1 MNVARE
7 QLAGFEACLL
17 ERRRTLRAD
26 IAREL
31 GKYRD
36 GRNNAFATE
45 VADHADHADHA
56 ELAVACLV
64 VDLDLAEIGR
74 DIRELREVEAA
85 LKRVESG
92 SFGACIDCGAAI
104 SPVQLERTPAAARC
118 AGCEQRAAPLQA
130 GRNPTGAEPFR
141 AV

>member
-1 MNVARE
+1 MTVARE
-7 QLAGFEACLL
+7 QLAGFEARLL

-36 GRNNAFATE
+36 DRNGAFATE
-45 VADHADHADHA
+45 VADHA
-56 ELAVACLV
+56 ELSVACLV

-74 DIRELREVEAA
+74 DIRELRDVEAA
-85 LKRVESG
+85 LKRLESG
-92 SFGACIDCGAAI
+92 TFGACVGCGAAI
-104 SPVQLERTPAAARC
+104 APVQLERTPAAARC
-118 AGCEQRAAPLQA
+118 ARCEQRAAPLRA
-130 GRNPTGAEPFR
+130 DRNTTGAIR